1 MKRID
6 SHQHFWQ
13 LSRGDYDWLT
23 PALGVIHRDFVA
35 SDLKPLIDHAQIDGT
50 IIVQAASSVAE
61 TEYMLEIA
69 AKNDWVY
76 GVVGWVDMLADDASE
91 VITRLAKNH
100 KFVGIRAAIEGND
113 DHDWILQPEL
123 APAIQTLIDLNL
135 TFDCQGRVWLLKNL
149 LKFFKTYPDLRCVID
164 HCAKPLIKDAIM
176 QPWADEI
183 AQIAQNTNVYC
194 KLSGLSTEAK
204 HHEWTQAD
212 IAPYAKHVI
221 EQFGAN
227 RVMFGSDW
235 PVVNLGADY
244 QTWYEAVVS
253 FTSEMKTEEQQAI
266 FGGTAAKFY
275 LSRGM
280 HDLFG

>member
-6 SHQHFWQ
+6 AHQHFWQ
-13 LSRGDYDWLT
+13 LDRGDYGWLT
-23 PALGVIHRDFVA
+23 SALGAIHRDFAA
-35 SDLKPLIDHAQIDGT
+35 SDLKPQIDKAGIDGT
-50 IIVQAASSVAE
+50 IIVQAASTVAE
-61 TEYMLEIA
+61 TEFMLSIA
-69 AKNDWVY
+69 EENDWVY
-76 GVVGWVDMLADDASE
+76 GVVGWVDMLAEDASD
-91 VITRLAKNH
+91 VIRRLAKNP
-100 KFVGIRAAIEGND
+100 KFVGIRAAIEGDD

-164 HCAKPLIKDAIM
+164 HCAKPLIKDQVM

-183 AQIAQNTNVYC
+183 SEIAQNTNVFC

-204 HHEWTQAD
+204 HHEWAQAD

-227 RVMFGSDW
+227 RVMYGSDW
-235 PVVNLGADY
+235 PVVNLGANY
-244 QTWYEAVVS
+244 QSWYEAVVS
-253 FTSEMKTEEQQAI
+253 FTNEMTSAEQDAI

-275 LSRGM
+275 LSR
-280 HDLFG
+280 H

>member
-6 SHQHFWQ
+6 AHQHFWQ
-13 LSRGDYDWLT
+13 LARGDYEWLT

-35 SDLKPLIDHAQIDGT
+35 ADLKPLIEKANIDGT
-50 IIVQAASSVAE
+50 IIVQAASTVAE
-61 TEYMLEIA
+61 TEYMLSIA
-69 AKNDWVY
+69 AENDWVY
-76 GVVGWVDMLADDASE
+76 GVVGWVDMLADDASD
-91 VITRLAKNH
+91 VIKRLAKNP
-100 KFVGIRAAIEGND
+100 KFVGIRAAIEGDD
-113 DHDWILQPEL
+113 DHDWILQPKL

-149 LKFFKTYPDLRCVID
+149 LTFFKTYPDLRCVID
-164 HCAKPLIKDAIM
+164 HCAKPLIKDGVM

-183 AQIAQNTNVYC
+183 AEIAQNTNVYC
-194 KLSGLSTEAK
+194 KLSGLSTEAE
-204 HHEWTQAD
+204 HHKWTKAD
-212 IAPYAKHVI
+212 IAPYAAHVI

-244 QTWYEAVVS
+244 QSWFEAVDS
-253 FTSEMKTEEQQAI
+253 FTNEMNANDKAAV

-275 LSRGM
+275 LSRN
-280 HDLFG
+280 